1 MKHAKFLLIA
11 AALAVFTGAPALAQ
25 DAPAAAPAA
34 AKAPALK
41 KPTTYVGAPTA
52 TPAVLAQ
59 VRKNNAREAFAS
71 IMQAMPKQIGSY
83 ITETRK
89 LELVPGRDEINRCIA
104 AIESGDSTLA
114 GEDQQIVAAF
124 RSVKYPLSVSVSFFK
139 DFRAEKIVRGSK
151 VEQRTITLAADVS
164 LLDAAKGVVKEAM
177 PVKVKRV
184 FTASTGVDWK
194 TEGGSKTDEAFVT
207 TAEELCKKIA
217 FTIVDKLAP
226 AQIVG
231 MDKKGV
237 FSINK
242 GKGTDIAKGQIYV
255 IYEKGDEMFDPETG
269 ESLGFDETEI
279 GKAKVTSCQPKA
291 SKLKVIESDPDY
303 EIAIGNIVRP
313 AEETDGG
320 EE

>member
-41 KPTTYVGAPTA
+41 KPTTCIGAPTA
-52 TPAVLAQ
+52 TPAVLAL
-59 VRKNNAREAFAS
+59 VRKNDAREAFEN
-71 IMQAMPKQIGSY
+71 IMQAMPKKIGTY
-83 ITETRK
+83 ITQTRK
-89 LELVPGRDEINRCIA
+89 LDVVPGDDGINMCIK

-114 GEDQQIVAAF
+114 GVDQEIVAAF

-164 LLDAAKGVVKEAM
+164 LLDAAKGVSKEAT

-184 FTASTGVDWK
+184 FTASTGVDWG
-194 TEGGSKTDEAFVT
+194 TEGGSKTEEAFMT

-217 FTIVDKLAP
+217 FTIVDQLAP
-226 AQIVG
+226 AQIIG
-231 MDKKGV
+231 IDKKGLI
-237 FSINK
+237 SINK

-255 IYEKGDEMFDPETG
+255 IYEKSDEMFDPETG
-269 ESLGFDETEI
+269 ESSGFDTTEI
-279 GKAKVTSCQPKA
+279 GRAKVTSCQPKF